1 MQISENTTGMS
12 AGLTVATDAQAREH
26 CVVAVKGTF
35 RMDGRGEPRLADVQ
49 RPVAYTDEHHGAPE
63 MTSLLRE
70 NDFAL
75 TKPLVDLLVLG
86 HAVAP
91 HGRATEAMLV
101 RVEMPGRQKDLRVTG
116 DRYWDKGLMGMKA
129 TPPKP
134 FVRMPLRYE
143 FAFGG
148 VDTSHPEP
156 KHHGA
161 ELRNPVGRGFRQNP
175 RAADAVGTPL
185 PNLEHPR
192 HFLDSWDGKTV
203 PVGLGPVGRGWQP
216 RLAHAGTY
224 DERWLAEDYPFLP
237 RDFNPRYFQ
246 CAPED
251 QQLPAL
257 RGGEVFRCL
266 GLTESGPWTVTVPR
280 LQVPIAFRFP
290 NSWVSTEAR
299 MDTVLLDVDAR
310 EVVVTWRASV
320 PLAKKL
326 SHLREVQVGPR
337 PSSTRGEPVTYR
349 RGKPYFRGLGSLV
362 AWMRRMRRPGG
373 NS

>member
-26 CVVAVKGTF
+26 CVIAIKGTF
-35 RMDGRGEPRLADVQ
+35 VMDSRGVPQLAEVQ

-63 MTSLLRE
+63 TTSLLRE

-75 TKPLVDLLVLG
+75 TKPLVDLLVRG

-101 RVEMPGRQKDLRVTG
+101 RLEMPGRQKDLRVTG
-116 DRYWDKGLMGMKA
+116 DRHWDKGMTGLKP

-143 FAFGG
+143 LAFGG
-148 VDTSHPEP
+148 VDISHPEP

-175 RAADAVGTPL
+175 RAADAVGAPL

-192 HFLDSWDGKTV
+192 HFLERWDGKTV
-203 PVGLGPVGRGWQP
+203 PVGRGPVGRGWQP

-224 DERWLAEDYPFLP
+224 DERWLAEDCPFLP
-237 RDFNPRYFQ
+237 CDFSPRYFQ

-251 QQLPAL
+251 QQLPSL

-266 GLTESGPWTVTVPR
+266 GLAESGPWTVTLPR
-280 LQVPIAFRFP
+280 MQVPVAFRFR
-290 NSWVSTEAR
+290 NTEATAEAH
-299 MDTVLLDVDAR
+299 MDTVLLDADAR

-320 PLAKKL
+320 PLGKKL
-326 SHLREVQVGPR
+326 SHLREVEVGPPP
-337 PSSTRGEPVTYR
+337 PSSREGPVRYL
-349 RGKPYFRGLGSLV
+349 RGKPYFRGLGALV
-362 AWMRRMRRPGG
+362 SWRRHARRPGG
-373 NS
+373 QP